1 MNPSGIYYISEMFS
15 VLFTSA
21 IVKKIQGVMYNLSTA
36 TEDLNQSLIQVSQE
50 LSVSSFPNIV
60 NGMSTRSQSN
70 SDLSQMVDDVFAIP
84 VSLSYLPAPDL
95 PCSANDFVCLFI
107 TPSN

>member
-1 MNPSGIYYISEMFS
+1 
-15 VLFTSA
+15 
-21 IVKKIQGVMYNLSTA
+21 
-36 TEDLNQSLIQVSQE
+36 
-50 LSVSSFPNIV
+50 
-60 NGMSTRSQSN
+60 MSTRSQSN